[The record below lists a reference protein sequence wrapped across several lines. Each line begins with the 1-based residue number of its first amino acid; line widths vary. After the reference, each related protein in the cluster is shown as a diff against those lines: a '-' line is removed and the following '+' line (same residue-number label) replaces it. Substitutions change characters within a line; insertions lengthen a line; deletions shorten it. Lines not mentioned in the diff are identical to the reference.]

1 MLRVIAVLSIGI
13 AGAAFTTA
21 AKAADN
27 GFYLGA
33 GITQSK
39 IDVDLGNVSSVANI
53 DDDDNKFKIIAG
65 VRPLDWFAV
74 EVNYVD
80 FGSVDGSFGPIR
92 GEYRLKG
99 YDAFALGLFEVGLVD
114 IYGKAGLVRWDSEA
128 RITSLPSA
136 DDDGTDPAFGAGIQ
150 AHFGSLSAR
159 LEYER
164 FNLDDADVDLITLG
178 LTWTFL

>member
-1 MLRVIAVLSIGI
+1 MLRAIALLSIGI
-13 AGAAFTTA
+13 AGASAVSTA
-21 AKAADN
+21 EAADN

-80 FGSVDGSFGPIR
+80 FGSIDGSIGPIR

-99 YDAFALGLFEVGLVD
+99 FDAFALGLLEVGLVD
-114 IYGKAGLVRWDSEA
+114 FYGKAGIVRWDSEA

-136 DDDGTDPAFGAGIQ
+136 EDDGFDPAYGAGIQ
-150 AHFGSLSAR
+150 AHFGSISAR
-159 LEYER
+159 LEYEM
-164 FNLDDADVDLITLG
+164 FDIDDADVSLITLG